1 MMMVESEGAKCMNV
15 RERFCNGIYMAS
27 NSFAMLW
34 FHPKLLIYLGF
45 AAIIYFFA
53 QILVYN
59 MPMPGFAGDE
69 LTIFIG
75 MQSLQY
81 SLIEFTHWIY
91 NGLLLIVTF
100 AYVFIITFLHVCLI
114 RHVLAILYEDP
125 ERARIRVVLSRSWA
139 ALGRIVVWSVIF
151 TAISLM
157 LRIIAVS
164 TYASKTTFSLGL
176 IVVVMLVG
184 CWSLLTFF
192 VLPIIAVHNISIWRA
207 IRTSYTM
214 VKSLFIEIVG
224 AECWIGLI
232 ALLVFM
238 PLSIVLHVLGRGS
251 GGEFLIVSLII
262 TLITVCAS
270 YIILSVQ
277 TVLKTKLYYSYV
289 QPLEE
294 LAFLSYPHF

>member
-1 MMMVESEGAKCMNV
+1 MNV
-15 RERFCNGIYMAS
+15 WERFCNGIYTAS

-45 AAIIYFFA
+45 AAITYFFA

-59 MPMPGFAGDE
+59 IPMRGFAGDE

-75 MQSLQY
+75 MQGLQY

-91 NGLLLIVTF
+91 HGLLVMGTF
-100 AYVFIITFLHVCLI
+100 VYVFIITFLHVCLI
-114 RHVLAILYEDP
+114 RHVLAILYEDT
-125 ERARIRVVLSRSWA
+125 ERARIRVVLRTSWS
-139 ALGRIVVWSVIF
+139 ALGRITVWSIIF
-151 TAISLM
+151 TSISSI

-164 TYASKTTFSLGL
+164 TYTSKTTFSLGL
-176 IVVVMLVG
+176 VAIIMLVC

-214 VKSLFIEIVG
+214 IKRLFVEVVG
-224 AECWIGLI
+224 AECWIALT
-232 ALLVFM
+232 ALLVFL
-238 PLSIVLHVLGRGS
+238 PLSIILHVFGRGS
-251 GGEFLIVSLII
+251 GYEFLVVSLII
-262 TLITVCAS
+262 TLMTICAS

-277 TVLKTKLYYSYV
+277 TVLKTKLYYNYV
-289 QPLEE
+289 QPMEE